1 MMVVVFLGEFDRMIN
16 VVIKI
21 DVLII
26 NFFWVRINYVN

>member
-1 MMVVVFLGEFDRMIN
+1 MMVVVFWGEFDRMIN
-16 VVIKI
+16 VIIKI